1 MGQVTLTEKI
11 EGNVA
16 RSVNPRGLQ
25 QMLQSQ
31 IEVVRQ
37 KGQYTGAKRAL
48 ILGGSASYG
57 LASRVTAAFG
67 QGAATVSV
75 GYARPPK
82 DEFLGAAGWW
92 NQVFFK
98 QAAEAAGLVA
108 KNFNANAFLP
118 ATKRDVIHYIQSE
131 LDGPIDLL
139 VYSIAAAKR
148 VNPFDPSEVWRSVI
162 KPIGKSVTDFT
173 VDLER
178 NQLLSTTIDPATPGE
193 IAATEHVMGG
203 EDWEL
208 WVQSLQAAGVLAP
221 NCKTI
226 LFSYEGPAATAPIYH
241 DGTLGRAKRAAEA
254 SARQLQKQLLPS
266 GGEALISVN
275 RSVTT
280 KASVVIPGFSRYCT
294 ALYQVE
300 QALGPHERP
309 IEQQDRLFRD
319 MVYGSRRE
327 VDTLGRLRPDAMELS
342 PAVQTQ
348 VATLLPQITPI
359 NFTPNLPGYQQFRR
373 EFRQLSGFA
382 VPGVTNEFDEKKFAD
397 LAF

>member
-178 NQLLSTTIDPATPGE
+178 NQLLSTTIDPATPSE

>member
-178 NQLLSTTIDPATPGE
+178 NQLLSTTIDPATPSE

-300 QALGPHERP
+300 QALGTHERP

-327 VDTLGRLRPDAMELS
+327 MDTLGRLRPDAMELS